1 MQSYSWRRKK
11 TGKVMFASIHLENGV
26 FNKPDG
32 VDSPAIDGYGVQS
45 NTLVM
50 VQPTVS
56 LTHSGAKLL
65 AVEDLITAA
74 KLKGVTAVLMV
85 YVVLAKNVGQF
96 RAPACKELAEAGVT
110 ICVGTITDES
120 DLIAKFNAELL

>member
-1 MQSYSWRRKK
+1 M
-11 TGKVMFASIHLENGV
+11 

-32 VDSPAIDGYGVQS
+32 LESPSIDGYAVHS

-65 AVEDLITAA
+65 AVEDPIDAA
-74 KLKGVTAVLMV
+74 KLKGVTAVFMV
-85 YVVLAKNVGQF
+85 YV
-96 RAPACKELAEAGVT
+96 
-110 ICVGTITDES
+110 
-120 DLIAKFNAELL
+120 